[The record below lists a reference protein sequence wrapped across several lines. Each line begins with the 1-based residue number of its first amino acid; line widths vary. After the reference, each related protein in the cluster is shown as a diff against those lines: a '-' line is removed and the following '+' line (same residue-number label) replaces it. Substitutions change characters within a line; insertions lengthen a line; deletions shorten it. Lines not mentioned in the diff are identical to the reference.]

1 MKIIDF
7 SSVRRYNHSISILVG
22 KGLYPA
28 GKSKEEKG
36 LNRVKRRIFSMLL
49 VLLTVFSLGSTA
61 MAVEDSSAKNPQMSL
76 AWDRSGTT
84 ITLTASLTAPGTTN
98 GRMVLTYD
106 PDVLVL
112 QSAAAG
118 SAKWVSSID
127 SETLGEVAFAWV
139 GSELTSAQTKMLTLT
154 FAAPKVDFSTTV
166 TSAMTELYDGGTA
179 LTLPASASALIR
191 VTYIAPNPNPG
202 TPATPTTPDEGDG
215 DGDKR
220 ENPFTDITGHWAE
233 QEILDAY
240 YAGLVNGLGNGL
252 FGPDM
257 ALDRGMFAT
266 LLYRLAGSPAVTGTN
281 PFADVPAGE
290 YYEKAVIWA
299 YENGVVT
306 GTSATTFA
314 PKATLTRE
322 QMVTM
327 LYRYAAFAGLDTTAS
342 ASLASFTDASS
353 VSDYAVTAMQ
363 WAVAGE
369 IIKGQG
375 SALVPAGTTTRAQAA
390 AVLVRFAG

>member
-1 MKIIDF
+1 M
-7 SSVRRYNHSISILVG
+7 
-22 KGLYPA
+22 
-28 GKSKEEKG
+28 
-36 LNRVKRRIFSMLL
+36 KRRIFSMLL

-139 GSELTSAQTKMLTLT
+139 GSELTSAQTKLLTLT

-166 TSAMTELYDGGTA
+166 ASAMTELYDGGTA
-179 LTLPASASALIR
+179 MTLPASASALIR

-202 TPATPTTPDEGDG
+202 TPTTPTTPDEGDG

-327 LYRYAAFAGLDTTAS
+327 LYRYAAFAGLDTAAS
-342 ASLASFTDASS
+342 ASLASFTDAST